1 MRIRTPKSVLLS
13 VILLLVVHACAL
25 LPVVLYFQHDNIPMS
40 VIFTAIAGLYMLL
53 VLWLFFIV
61 IGKSW
66 ARTSYAVFAL
76 LGLMAAVTHL
86 PDFDLQTYILWALRV
101 TAVILLYIPMSDSW
115 FMRRNPDS
123 PAGSELQP

>member
-1 MRIRTPKSVLLS
+1 
-13 VILLLVVHACAL
+13 
-25 LPVVLYFQHDNIPMS
+25 MS